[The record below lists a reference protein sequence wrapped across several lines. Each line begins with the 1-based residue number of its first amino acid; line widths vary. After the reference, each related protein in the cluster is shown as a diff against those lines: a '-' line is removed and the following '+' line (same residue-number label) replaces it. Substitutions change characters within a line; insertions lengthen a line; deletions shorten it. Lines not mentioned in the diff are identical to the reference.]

1 MDFAVNFTN
10 EITDYAQVRFIAL
23 RLRSFFLGVREYP
36 LEVRHFLLG
45 VRIFALEV
53 RHFLLEV
60 RHFLHE
66 VRHFPINI
74 RYVFCQL
81 ITTAAMKP
89 ILGFLIA
96 TDCC

>member
-53 RHFLLEV
+53 RHFL
-60 RHFLHE
+60 HE